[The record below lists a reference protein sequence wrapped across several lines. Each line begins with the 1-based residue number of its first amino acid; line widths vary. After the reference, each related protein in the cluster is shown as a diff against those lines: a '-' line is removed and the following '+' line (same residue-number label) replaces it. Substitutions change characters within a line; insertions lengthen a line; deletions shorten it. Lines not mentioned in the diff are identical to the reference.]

1 MTIGWAW
8 ALVTAY
14 LLGAATVFVT
24 LAALTVR
31 PNVPPEPPAEPP
43 ADDGWAEA
51 AELLGVPLHD
61 YQPRDPDWIRGE
73 EIRVEGPWRRR

>member
-1 MTIGWAW
+1 MMTIGWAF

-24 LAALTVR
+24 LAFTVG
-31 PNVPPEPPAEPP
+31 PNVLPEPVAEPP

-51 AELLGVPLHD
+51 AELLGVPIHD
-61 YQPRDPDWIRGE
+61 YEPRSPQW
-73 EIRVEGPWRRR
+73 PRR

>member
-1 MTIGWAW
+1 MMTIGLAW

-24 LAALTVR
+24 LALTVR
-31 PNVPPEPPAEPP
+31 DVPPEPPAEPP

-51 AELLGVPLHD
+51 ADLLGVPIHD
-61 YQPRDPDWIRGE
+61 YEPRRPRW
-73 EIRVEGPWRRR
+73 PRR